1 MERQTIKKPLNGR
14 GNNIP
19 KDTFPL
25 HYMGRP
31 FEQKT
36 TLKDASFSS
45 YLRPEPPPPP
55 PPKPEDNSRFAVDD
69 SDQISVFEAE
79 NYFSEKDQNGSNKRD
94 SLTENHHNDKAAQ
107 QRGCEFS
114 AISRLSS
121 VSSTDGYGYG
131 GKLRARSFH
140 ATPTASSEASW
151 NSQTGLLS
159 NPQGSIPISLRNTP
173 SDNNNNGRRNGGY
186 SGNGTKWFLG
196 LKCPCYG
203 KNSVQVEENLSQP
216 KTEPKTSFPSS
227 SSSSSYPKRQ
237 CPKSINH
244 HPTEAEN
251 RSIQS
256 QNNSVAKKAE
266 ESIIPEQVVLD
277 YRPFTSENRFPSH
290 EGHQHH
296 RRRRHHHNHH
306 HHQGGLGSFR
316 DGVGFS
322 FPILNQSMSSKVQVP
337 TRSPLDEPP
346 RESLEIFQPPEES
359 MDVQQRRGFGY
370 PTSPTSRMTG
380 TEEDGGS
387 DASSDLFEIESFST
401 QTTSYRRRDSLDDE
415 ATTASYGRRQS
426 VDEPV
431 TPSVAAT
438 ECYEPS
444 EASINWSVTTA
455 EGFDRGSV
463 TNFSISAS
471 EFGDVANMR
480 RQEAEVSGGG
490 GGWGKRRSGGGG
502 NGGGLLLSCR
512 WEKAVSV
519 GPTQQQGKWGQEDG
533 SGGGGGRRVVGG
545 GGGGPPMPMISTM
558 RHVSSRPYKR

>member
-1 MERQTIKKPLNGR
+1 MPLSPPTSDPSRRPTQARRQQPVCGRRLRPDKRLRGGELLQREGSERQQQ
-14 GNNIP
+14 
-19 KDTFPL
+19 
-25 HYMGRP
+25 
-31 FEQKT
+31 E
-36 TLKDASFSS
+36 
-45 YLRPEPPPPP
+45 
-55 PPKPEDNSRFAVDD
+55 
-69 SDQISVFEAE
+69 
-79 NYFSEKDQNGSNKRD
+79 D

-203 KNSVQVEENLSQP
+203 KNSVQVEENLSER

-227 SSSSSYPKRQ
+227 SSYPKRQ
-237 CPKSINH
+237 S
-244 HPTEAEN
+244 
-251 RSIQS
+251 
-256 QNNSVAKKAE
+256 E
-266 ESIIPEQVVLD
+266 ESIPEQVVLD

-306 HHQGGLGSFR
+306 QGGLGSFR

-322 FPILNQSMSSKVQVP
+322 FPILNQSLSSKVQVP

-370 PTSPTSRMTG
+370 PTSPMSRMTG

-415 ATTASYGRRQS
+415 VTTASYGRRQS

-490 GGWGKRRSGGGG
+490 GGWGKRRSGGG

-545 GGGGPPMPMISTM
+545 GGGGGPPMP
-558 RHVSSRPYKR
+558 

>member
-1 MERQTIKKPLNGR
+1 MERQTIRKPLNGT
-14 GNNIP
+14 NIA
-19 KDTFPL
+19 KDTTSL
-25 HYMGRP
+25 QYMSSRP
-31 FEQKT
+31 FEPKT
-36 TLKDASFSS
+36 TMKDASFSS
-45 YLRPEPPPPP
+45 YLRPQP
-55 PPKPEDNSRFAVDD
+55 PPKPEDNNPVDD

-79 NYFSEKDQNGSNKRD
+79 NYFSGKDQHNNNNKRD
-94 SLTENHHNDKAAQ
+94 SSTVNHHDKTAQ

-131 GKLRARSFH
+131 GKLRVRSFH

-159 NPQGSIPISLRNTP
+159 QPEGSIPISLRNMP
-173 SDNNNNGRRNGGY
+173 SDSNQRNGGH
-186 SGNGTKWFLG
+186 SSNGTKWFSG

-203 KNSVQVEENLSQP
+203 KNSVQVEENLSEP
-216 KTEPKTSFPSS
+216 RTEPKKTSFTSS
-227 SSSSSYPKRQ
+227 ASYSKRHIPISVNHYPNECENQSVPTQDNSITKQAEQIIPVQVVPDFSPFSSE
-237 CPKSINH
+237 NH
-244 HPTEAEN
+244 H
-251 RSIQS
+251 Q
-256 QNNSVAKKAE
+256 
-266 ESIIPEQVVLD
+266 
-277 YRPFTSENRFPSH
+277 
-290 EGHQHH
+290 H

-306 HHQGGLGSFR
+306 QGGVGSFR

-322 FPILNQSMSSKVQVP
+322 FPILNQSLSKAQVP
-337 TRSPLDEPP
+337 IKAPMDHDPP
-346 RESLEIFQPPEES
+346 RESLEVFQPLDES
-359 MDVQQRRGFGY
+359 MEVQQRRGYGY
-370 PTSPTSRMTG
+370 PTSPMSRMTG

-401 QTTSYRRRDSLDDE
+401 PTTTSYWRQDSLDGDT
-415 ATTASYGRRQS
+415 ATMYGRRQS
-426 VDEPV
+426 LDEPV

-480 RQEAEVSGGG
+480 RQEAEMSGGG
-490 GGWGKRRSGGGG
+490 GGCSKRRSGGG
-502 NGGGLLLSCR
+502 NGGGMMLSCR

-519 GPTQQQGKWGQEDG
+519 GPTQQQGKWGHEDG
-533 SGGGGGRRVVGG
+533 GGGGGGRRVVGG
-545 GGGGPPMPMISTM
+545 GGGGGPPLPQISTM
-558 RHVSSRPYKR
+558 RHVGSRPYKR